1 MGKLQNGNLEEGK
14 QETAQPQNNEVLE
27 TQSDSGNE
35 TEDTNY
41 YIDDFNTQI
50 EELNAD
56 FLPSPMELIQII
68 LNKYN
73 LTGNAL
79 EISYE
84 IRNFQNYTS
93 LLYVIHFLKEKHNII
108 DNVITI
114 MEYAITDKLTKSN
127 NLDKIQP
134 SINIFN
140 NFNNIFL
147 TRLYPF
153 LELE

>member
-1 MGKLQNGNLEEGK
+1 
-14 QETAQPQNNEVLE
+14 
-27 TQSDSGNE
+27 
-35 TEDTNY
+35 
-41 YIDDFNTQI
+41 
-50 EELNAD
+50 
-56 FLPSPMELIQII
+56 MELIQII

-140 NFNNIFL
+140 NFNITYF
-147 TRLYPF
+147 
-153 LELE
+153 